1 MNKIRS
7 ILGVVTIVFL
17 ILGMINIL
25 PLGIS
30 YFIGYMALGIV
41 FSINCYE
48 NKDNR
53 DKSYFYEFLVGACVD
68 YFVAIYYLIF
78 K

>member
-1 MNKIRS
+1 MDKIRS
-7 ILGVVTIVFL
+7 ILGVVTVVFL
-17 ILGMINIL
+17 VLGMANLL

-48 NKDNR
+48 NKDKH
-53 DKSYFYEFLVGACVD
+53 DKTYFYGFLVGAGVD
-68 YFVAIYYLIF
+68 YFVAIYYLLF